1 MSQGEVN
8 PWNFC
13 LKQVGRW
20 ALQPTPPHTATPS
33 FAGCLD
39 GEMDSKGMCSS
50 PHSVCGGTECQRIS
64 GLVLGALFRARE
76 GSPSCLHLIP
86 TLPYCLLQPSH
97 HQSFS
102 FKSLLLRR
110 TC

>member
-1 MSQGEVN
+1 MSQGEVS

-20 ALQPTPPHTATPS
+20 ALPPTPPRTATPS

-39 GEMDSKGMCSS
+39 GETDSKGMC
-50 PHSVCGGTECQRIS
+50 PHRIQYAGTECQRIS
-64 GLVLGALFRARE
+64 GLVLGAFFRARE